1 MCLSD
6 RDHLW
11 PAKGRS
17 DRSAFEGLI
26 AAQVGDR
33 GRKSRRSESQSMD
46 AIVKG
51 FFRYRAVPAVSG
63 LDKSAPPD
71 NGVRTHSA
79 GVGTRSGGPCR

>member
-1 MCLSD
+1 
-6 RDHLW
+6 
-11 PAKGRS
+11 
-17 DRSAFEGLI
+17 
-26 AAQVGDR
+26 
-33 GRKSRRSESQSMD
+33 MD